1 MRKIFI
7 TSSKIAIALL
17 SVALLPAFVMA
28 ENPNSV
34 VNDSVY
40 TVVDKAPKFNGKPS
54 RIDRFIRENLIYPD
68 DAWMEGIEGVVTVSF
83 VVTREGQ
90 LMDAKIESGVEPL
103 LDMEALRVV
112 ELMQS
117 WTPAKKNGQL
127 VHSRMVVPV
136 SFSLTE
142 DEKAFAETLINHGL
156 EKNPPL
162 FVLDNK
168 IVRSRVHLP
177 SYNVQS
183 IRVLKGEEAVKR
195 FGEEGKNGVVIIT
208 TKRGTPPIR

>member
-1 MRKIFI
+1 M
-7 TSSKIAIALL
+7 
-17 SVALLPAFVMA
+17 
-28 ENPNSV
+28 
-34 VNDSVY
+34 
-40 TVVDKAPKFNGKPS
+40 
-54 RIDRFIRENLIYPD
+54 
-68 DAWMEGIEGVVTVSF
+68 
-83 VVTREGQ
+83 
-90 LMDAKIESGVEPL
+90 
-103 LDMEALRVV
+103 
-112 ELMQS
+112 
-117 WTPAKKNGQL
+117 